1 MELQVNDDFLNSV
14 LERILELKSFEK
26 RTVFSIS
33 TTTKQEQNPYLTPVR
48 TCKDFVLGGCVI
60 FDQKHLSSLLKKIDG
75 VVDIILSDSEKM
87 IPLRVRKLNSV
98 AINRL
103 DRLGEVRISNICFQ
117 LIEKSHV
124 FEYKPNDLTINA
136 AWSFLS
142 QRLDYLDEKKIC
154 ILGAGNIGSKL
165 ALKLAEC
172 GADVGIYR
180 RNIDKGNI
188 IIDGLNLIKPEY
200 VTKKIQLYSD
210 AEQAS
215 SKADVLIGTS
225 SGAPIID
232 ENIVKNLRR
241 DCLIVDLGKNNLTEN
256 AIKIATEYSM
266 NIFRTDVTP
275 AIEAFVYELLK
286 TQDILKYSCG
296 KKDLGYCNI
305 VSGGYFGGIGDIVV
319 DSIDNPIRVLGVAHG
334 NGLLKQALNT
344 TDKENIKRLKKSL
357 SIE

>member
-1 MELQVNDDFLNSV
+1 MNDDFLNSV

-48 TCKDFVLGGCVI
+48 ACQDFVLGGCVI
-60 FDQKHLSSLLKKIDG
+60 FDQEHLSSLLKKIDG
-75 VVDIILSDSEKM
+75 AVDIILADSEKM

-103 DRLGEVRISNICFQ
+103 DRLGEVRISKICFQ
-117 LIEKSHV
+117 LIKKSHV

-142 QRLDYLDEKKIC
+142 QRLNYLDEKKIC

-165 ALKLAEC
+165 ALKLVEC

-180 RNIDKGNI
+180 RNIDKGYI
-188 IIDGLNLIKPEY
+188 IIDGLNLIKPEC
-200 VTKKIQLYSD
+200 VNKKIQLYSD

-215 SKADVLIGTS
+215 YNADVLIGAS
-225 SGAPIID
+225 SGVPIID
-232 ENIVKNLRR
+232 ENIVKNLKR

-256 AIKIATEYSM
+256 AIKIATEYSL

-286 TQDILKYSCG
+286 TQDILKHSYG
-296 KKDLGYCNI
+296 KKDLGFCNI
-305 VSGGYFGGIGDIVV
+305 VSGGYFGRTGDIVV
-319 DSIDNPIRVLGVAHG
+319 DSIDSPIRVLGVAHG

-344 TDKENIKRLKKSL
+344 TDKKNIERLKKSL